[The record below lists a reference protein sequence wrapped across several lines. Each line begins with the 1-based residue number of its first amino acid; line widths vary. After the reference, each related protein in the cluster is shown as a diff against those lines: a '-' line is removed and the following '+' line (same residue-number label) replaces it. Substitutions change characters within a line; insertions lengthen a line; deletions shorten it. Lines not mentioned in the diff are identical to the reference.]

1 MSQRNASNTKK
12 NASASLFVVKKNSNK
27 SNLWSFLNQIS
38 GTEIIQTLRYDP
50 NDPDAMIQILCTKLK
65 GE

>member
-1 MSQRNASNTKK
+1 MSQWNASNTKK
-12 NASASLFVVKKNSNK
+12 NASASLLVVKKNSNK